1 MDYRQTAEA
10 ILAGVGGAANIA
22 HLEHCSTRLRFTLRD
37 SGAARVEELQ
47 KIPGVLGVVMTAQ
60 CQVIIGN
67 QVVEVY
73 EALTPL
79 LSGNNATSVA
89 PDAPVQKRKAGDVVL
104 DFIVGVDLFM
114 TPTIM
119 ALADYVLPAA
129 TYPERDGLRIGDGP
143 QRGETINKVC
153 SVGECK
159 SDMEI
164 NLELGRRLNPD
175 AWPWADVKEMFS
187 SIIAETGYSFDE
199 MREIAPAYPQ
209 YTYKKY

>member
-104 DFIVGVDLFM
+104 DFIVGVFQPLVPAIAGGGILKSLLLLFSM
-114 TPTIM
+114 VGLTTKDSVGYTIFNT
-119 ALADYVLPAA
+119 LADAPFYFLPLLFL
-129 TYPERDGLRIGDGP
+129 GLALRPCGP
-143 QRGETINKVC
+143 LAFLLPSTIQKA
-153 SVGECK
+153 SVAFG
-159 SDMEI
+159 
-164 NLELGRRLNPD
+164 
-175 AWPWADVKEMFS
+175 
-187 SIIAETGYSFDE
+187 
-199 MREIAPAYPQ
+199 
-209 YTYKKY
+209 

>member
-89 PDAPVQKRKAGDVVL
+89 PDAPVPKRKAGDVVL
-104 DFIVGVDLFM
+104 DFMQAWAPRGRLRRSYKDDSDPSVVE
-114 TPTIM
+114 
-119 ALADYVLPAA
+119 VL
-129 TYPERDGLRIGDGP
+129 TTLLL
-143 QRGETINKVC
+143 
-153 SVGECK
+153 SVAV
-159 SDMEI
+159 
-164 NLELGRRLNPD
+164 R
-175 AWPWADVKEMFS
+175 
-187 SIIAETGYSFDE
+187 T
-199 MREIAPAYPQ
+199 
-209 YTYKKY
+209 